1 MTVSKQL
8 EQANAIKYE
17 KNGIVGVFTRKH
29 ISTRITA
36 LVCRTELKPNHITI
50 ISLLIGILATYFLST
65 GERINLLIAG
75 ILIFFSKVLD
85 AVDGEVARVKK
96 LETKMGAW
104 LDGISDRLK
113 ENLYFFGIALGL
125 YNQTGNVMAW
135 YYAFIA
141 VISVHMLSIVLEHTG
156 IMDKGMLKSTHG
168 EFWLVRL
175 VRKLGIKPQYI
186 ALRADTYLFF
196 FYVGVLFNQLVF
208 VLWFFMIVV
217 NLYWLAIAVLVYKKS
232 GAP

>member
-1 MTVSKQL
+1 MTLSKQL
-8 EQANAIKYE
+8 EQANALKYE

-36 LVCRTELKPNHITI
+36 LVCRTALMPNHITF
-50 ISLLIGILATYFLST
+50 ISLIVGITATYFLST
-65 GERINLLIAG
+65 GERINLIIAG

-96 LETKMGAW
+96 LETKRGAW

-135 YYAFIA
+135 YYAFVA
-141 VISVHMLSIVLEHTG
+141 VIGVHMLSIVLEHTG
-156 IMDKGMLKSTHG
+156 MMDKSILKSTHG
-168 EFWLVRL
+168 DFWLVL
-175 VRKLGIKPQYI
+175 FARKFGIKPQYI
-186 ALRADTYLFF
+186 ALQADTYLFVL
-196 FYVGVLFNQLVF
+196 YMGVVFNQLMF

-217 NLYWLAIAVLVYKKS
+217 NLYWLAIVVLVYKRS